1 VDMSPLS
8 ASPKSLQDGMT
19 SLIDR
24 YRDRLPVG
32 EATPVI
38 SLGEGSTPLLRA
50 PRLSDRYGV
59 ELWLK
64 WEGANPT
71 GSYKDRGM
79 TVAVSKALEQG
90 ARAIVCASTGNT
102 AASAAAFSARAG
114 LQALVLVPQGAVADP
129 KLAQTR
135 MLGALALE
143 LTGPFDAAL
152 ETAQTLARRDD
163 VALVNS
169 LNPYRREGQKT
180 AVFEIVEELGSTPEA
195 FYLPYGGGGNTLA
208 YAQGL
213 HELGERARLVVAEA
227 ADRSATVAS
236 AIRIGSPAHG
246 NEVSAS
252 GAEVVTLA
260 DDEIL
265 RAWRELAAEGVFCE
279 PSAAAGLAALA
290 RDPARRGTAVVTLT
304 GHGLKDVAAAARH
317 APASHVVA
325 PEPEAILE
333 AAGWS

>member
-1 VDMSPLS
+1 VDMTPLS
-8 ASPKSLQDGMT
+8 TPPKSLQDGMT

-24 YRDRLPVG
+24 YRDRLPIG
-32 EATPVI
+32 ESTPVI

-79 TVAVSKALEQG
+79 TVAVSKAVEQG
-90 ARAIVCASTGNT
+90 VRAIVCASTGNT
-102 AASAAAFSARAG
+102 AGSAAAYSARAG
-114 LQALVLVPQGAVADP
+114 LQALVLVPEGAVADA
-129 KLAQTR
+129 KVAQTR
-135 MLGALALE
+135 MLGALVLE
-143 LTGPFDAAL
+143 LAGPFDTAL
-152 ETAQTLARRDD
+152 ETAETLAQRDD

-169 LNPYRREGQKT
+169 LNPHRREGQKT
-180 AVFEIVEELGSTPEA
+180 AVFEIVEELGDTPET

-213 HELGERARLVVAEA
+213 QELEKTARLVVAEA
-227 ADRSATVAS
+227 ADRGATVAS
-236 AIRIGSPAHG
+236 AIRIGSPVHAA
-246 NEVSAS
+246 EVSA
-252 GAEVVTLA
+252 GPAEVVTLD

-279 PSAAAGLAALA
+279 PSSAAGLAALA
-290 RDPARRGTAVVTLT
+290 RDPARRGSAVVTLT
-304 GHGLKDVAAAARH
+304 GHGLKDVAAAAAH
-317 APASHVVA
+317 APASRAVA
-325 PEPEAILE
+325 AEPAAILE

>member
-1 VDMSPLS
+1 MNALS
-8 ASPKSLQDGMT
+8 GPPKALQDGMT

-24 YRDRLPVG
+24 YRDHLPIG
-32 EATPVI
+32 ESTPVI

-90 ARAIVCASTGNT
+90 ARATVCASTGNT
-102 AASAAAFSARAG
+102 AGSAAAYSARAG
-114 LQALVLVPQGAVADP
+114 LQALVLVPRGAVADA

-135 MLGALALE
+135 MLDALVLE
-143 LTGPFDAAL
+143 LTGAFDVAL
-152 ETAQTLARRDD
+152 ETAQALAQRDD

-180 AVFEIVEELGSTPEA
+180 AVFEIVDELRDTPET

-213 HELGERARLVVAEA
+213 RELGEDARLVVAEA
-227 ADRSATVAS
+227 ADRTSTVAS
-236 AIRIGSPAHG
+236 AIRIGSPAHK

-252 GAEVVTLA
+252 ATEVVTLD

-279 PSAAAGLAALA
+279 PSSAAGLAALA
-290 RDPARRGTAVVTLT
+290 RDSARGGTAVVTLT
-304 GHGLKDVAAAARH
+304 GHGLKDIAAAAAH

-325 PEPEAILE
+325 ADPEAILE